1 MAVPCVFVPVCLMA
15 GEETCAPAVTETL
28 TIALEHLTGNKLKR
42 STFTFYT
49 DVTYFSSGSYT
60 QRTPLFLMLRVDKM
74 L

>member
-1 MAVPCVFVPVCLMA
+1 MAVPCVFVPACLMA

-49 DVTYFSSGSYT
+49 DVTYFSFESCT
-60 QRTPLFLMLRVDKM
+60 QRRPLLVM
-74 L
+74 